1 MRPWR
6 QRVTMRL
13 TEKETTMFKER
24 PAVVLAVLAAVA
36 GGCLF
41 AADAKPKTDLVLD
54 TPENALKSYTMA
66 WQNVDFAGIMACV
79 KTTDAAKKD
88 IVERYVTYMMWCDSL
103 ERACIAKFGED
114 DGLKVLGHARALA
127 KQYELD
133 IKKRIVASNIEYEPN
148 DRTRARIFLKVEKDR
163 PEGLQTD
170 KLTYRDD
177 YRMAKEAGNWK
188 VDFLK
193 TYELDDPDPDRVE
206 EVKYYAYKAY
216 PVLNKRLKELI
227 DDVKAGKIKLADDVK
242 TEIENAWQKVPGTSD
257 PP

>member
-1 MRPWR
+1 
-6 QRVTMRL
+6 MRL
-13 TEKETTMFKER
+13 TEKETTMPTAR
-24 PAVVLAVLAAVA
+24 SRVVLSLIVTLAA
-36 GGCLF
+36 GTLF

-54 TPENALKSYTMA
+54 TPENALKSYTTA
-66 WQNVDFAGIMACV
+66 WQNVDFAGIMASI
-79 KTTDAAKKD
+79 KITDASKKD

-114 DGLKVLGHARALA
+114 DGLKVLGHARSLA

-133 IKKRIVASNIEYEPN
+133 IKKRIVAANVEYEPN
-148 DRTRARIFLKVEKDR
+148 DRTQARIFLKVEKDR

-170 KLTYRDD
+170 KLTFRDE
-177 YRMAKEAGNWK
+177 YRMAKEAGVWK

-216 PVLNKRLKELI
+216 PILNKRLKELTE
-227 DDVKAGKIKLADDVK
+227 DVKSGKIKLADDVK
-242 TEIENAWQKVPGTSD
+242 TEIENAWQKVPGAGD